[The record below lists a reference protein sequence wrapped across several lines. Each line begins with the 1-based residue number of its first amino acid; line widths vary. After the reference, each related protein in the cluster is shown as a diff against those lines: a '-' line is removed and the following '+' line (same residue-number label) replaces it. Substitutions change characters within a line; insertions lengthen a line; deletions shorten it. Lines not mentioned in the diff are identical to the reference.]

1 MMNQFCP
8 VQGPWLKHAELQ
20 FQYAQISANTF
31 MFGPCIGVSP
41 TQWIR
46 LPEYIYRIVAESPG
60 SVLLETSRF
69 DSANQCSYLFLN
81 PTRVIAANC
90 LDEIPEL
97 FAQIETALASGSH
110 VAGYFSYECGYH
122 FEPFSGDTPA
132 SGELPLAWFGIYSA
146 PIIFDHAQ
154 GRFMGSEVVP
164 ASSQSP
170 KQLPGAVVDHVTLEI
185 KKDEYC
191 AKILEI
197 KERIASGETY
207 QVNFTDRVSFPAPT
221 SSAATFAALAKQ
233 QPVAY
238 SAFLNV
244 AGHHILSFS
253 PELFFRVN
261 NGKIVTRPMKGTMS
275 RGLDAH
281 EDMQAALRLQNDEKN
296 RSEHVM
302 IVDLL
307 RNDLGRICTVGSIQV
322 EDLFSVERY
331 KTLLQMTSTV
341 SGILR
346 PGISYY
352 DIFRSLFPS
361 GSVTGAPKIRT
372 MEIIREMERMPRS
385 VYTGAIGFISPHGTS
400 AFNVAIRTLVM
411 KDGHARMGVG
421 GGIVAD
427 SDPSDEYRE
436 CLLKAAFLTR
446 PRRDFQLIETMLWK
460 EDFFLLSM
468 HLDRMESSA
477 SYFNFVFDRQAAQS
491 RLSELSSSFAAGKS
505 YRVRLLLRLD
515 GNFTIENFELHEE
528 PGAVSIQLSPE
539 RTSSTDV
546 FMRHKTT
553 QRERYDR
560 RYAEARAAGFD
571 EIIFQ
576 NERGEITE
584 GAINNVFIKKSGK
597 LLTPPLSCG
606 VLPGIFRRQL
616 LETDTTAEERIVTV
630 EDLKTADA
638 VFLCNSVRGL
648 REVKSICFD
657 GLPITHSKAHT

>member
-1 MMNQFCP
+1 M
-8 VQGPWLKHAELQ
+8 
-20 FQYAQISANTF
+20 S
-31 MFGPCIGVSP
+31 GPCIGVSP
-41 TQWIR
+41 TQHIR
-46 LPEYIYRIVAESPG
+46 LPEYIYTIIAESP
-60 SVLLETSRF
+60 SCVLLETSRF
-69 DSANQCSYLFLN
+69 DSSNQCSYLFLN
-81 PTRVIAANC
+81 PVRVISANC
-90 LDEIPEL
+90 SHEIPWL
-97 FAQIETALASGSH
+97 FTQIETALASGFH
-110 VAGYFSYECGYH
+110 VAGYFAYECGYH
-122 FEPFSGDTPA
+122 FEHFSGDPPA
-132 SGELPLAWFGIYSA
+132 FGDLPLAWFGMYSS
-146 PIIFDHAQ
+146 PIVFDHSQ
-154 GRFMGSEVVP
+154 GCFISPEAAP
-164 ASSQSP
+164 ASLQSP
-170 KQLPGAVVDHVTLEI
+170 EQLSGAVVDQVTLEI
-185 KKDEYC
+185 EKDEYC

-221 SSAATFAALAKQ
+221 SPAATFAALARQ

-244 AGHHILSFS
+244 EGQHILSFS
-253 PELFFRVN
+253 PELFFRIN
-261 NGKIVTRPMKGTMS
+261 NGRIVTRPMKGTMS

-307 RNDLGRICTVGSIQV
+307 RNDLGRICTIGSIQV
-322 EDLFSVERY
+322 EDLFSVEKY
-331 KTLLQMTSTV
+331 ETLLQMTSTV

-372 MEIIREMERMPRS
+372 MEIIREMERMPRG
-385 VYTGAIGFISPHGTS
+385 VYTGAIGFIAPHGVS

-411 KDGHARMGVG
+411 KDGNAQMGVG

-436 CLLKAAFLTR
+436 CLLKASFLTR
-446 PRRDFQLIETMLWK
+446 PPRDFQLIETVLWK
-460 EDFFLLSM
+460 EEFFLLPT

-477 SYFNFVFDRQAAQS
+477 FYFNFVFDRQDLLS
-491 RLSELSSSFAAGKS
+491 RLHQLSNSFASGKS
-505 YRVRLLLRLD
+505 YRVRLLLRSD
-515 GNFTIENFELHEE
+515 GNFAIEYSELHEE
-528 PGAVSIQLSPE
+528 PCRVSIHLSPE

-553 QRERYDR
+553 QREIYDR
-560 RYAEARAAGFD
+560 GYTEARAAGFD
-571 EIIFQ
+571 EVIFQ

-584 GAINNVFIKKSGK
+584 GAISNIFIKKAGK
-597 LLTPPLSCG
+597 LLTPPLTCG
-606 VLPGIFRRQL
+606 VLPGIFRRHL
-616 LETDTTAEERIVTV
+616 LETDATAEEGIVTM
-630 EDLKTADA
+630 EDLRAADA

-648 REVKSICFD
+648 REVKTMLTDVST
-657 GLPITHSKAHT
+657 ITFSKAHT